1 MLLAE
6 GGNIFKSKD
15 GQPLTQRINQAD
27 VIPTLE
33 WLEGILGFEKEEL
46 LNNTIGTT
54 GKNPTSGDLDVAVDE
69 DKHPSKEEII
79 ASYYKWVEK
88 YFPNAELKEFIQK
101 TGIEVHLKTP
111 ININGVPSNKYVQT
125 DLMFGD
131 PEFMK
136 WAAAGEPPGEFKGQ
150 HRQILIASIAKFR
163 GYRWSGFLGLT
174 PRSGGDRIT
183 NPQQITDILL
193 GKGHKPEDL
202 TSIHKILSI
211 IKDDPDYEALVTDA
225 VETFPKYGSK
235 FPDIKSQSPLME
247 ANVSEGPRI
256 QHAEDLIFWEGSD
269 GAIRALDALASLA
282 TEQGQKSTS
291 LKWDGSPAVIFGRDE
306 NGDFV
311 FTDKSGF
318 TAKGYDGKAKSP
330 EELENIFV
338 NVRKVSKGK
347 EVTPDYMNFINNL
360 KNAFTIFEK
369 ATPLQQRGYFFG
381 DLLYVQTPQVID
393 GNYNFKPNIV
403 NYRIDAKSDIGK
415 RIGKSKVGV
424 VVHGQIDFEGNK
436 SGVKD
441 YSIFQGND
449 LLVVPPVLPKQPV
462 KIDTKQINTVKNK
475 IASNASKIDDLLNK
489 ETLRSLKISNLA
501 DLFYTYTNSKVDTG
515 LQGLGSDFESWLT
528 TSKVSDNAKQNVLN
542 YIKQNKDGFNAL
554 WDAVANI
561 MSVKNNIIRQLDSQD
576 APVKSSIGS
585 MEGGEGYVIADPAGY
600 IKLVDRE
607 GFTKANRSVQ
617 RESLIKEQLGHAG
630 KRVIAIYPGRFHPF
644 HKGHK
649 SAYQSLV
656 TKFGEDNVFI
666 FTTGKQEQ
674 PKSPFSFEEK
684 KKMMMLTGVKENK
697 IVRVDSPYNAKEV
710 VNVLGAIPEDTILV
724 YGVSGKDMLEDP
736 RFLFQPTKEKRD
748 KKTQQVTEPSRP
760 SYLQPFAENNIQ
772 TMDKH
777 GYVITVPTIEFYV
790 LGKPASSASQLRKQ
804 FSSLNMEEQKL
815 FIIELFGSYD
825 PEIHQIMINKL
836 VNIVNE
842 DILIDEITN
851 LLLEM
856 SAMGGGN
863 IEGTVLSNKTQKK
876 QVAPTVTYS
885 DKDIIS
891 IVNKRLKE
899 LENE

>member
-1 MLLAE
+1 MLLTE

-27 VIPTLE
+27 VIPTLK
-33 WLEGILGFEKEEL
+33 WLESILDIDL
-46 LNNTIGTT
+46 VNNTIGTT
-54 GKNPTSGDLDVAVDE
+54 GKNPTSGDLDISVDE
-69 DKHPSKEEII
+69 TEVPKDQVYNELLIWVSKNIPDANPREYV
-79 ASYYKWVEK
+79 A
-88 YFPNAELKEFIQK
+88 K
-101 TGIEVHLKTP
+101 TGIEVHFRTP
-111 ININGVPSNKYVQT
+111 IKGDPSNGYVQT

-131 PEFMK
+131 PQFMK

-211 IKDDPDYEALVTDA
+211 IKDDPDYEALVADA
-225 VETFPKYGSK
+225 VATFPKYGSK

-554 WDAVANI
+554 WDAVVNI

-684 KKMMMLTGVKENK
+684 KKMMMLTGVKEDK
-697 IVRVDSPYNAKEV
+697 IVRVASPYNAREV
-710 VNVLGAIPEDTILV
+710 VNVLGATPEDSILV
-724 YGVSGKDMLEDP
+724 YGISGKDMLEDP
-736 RFLFQPTKEKRD
+736 RFSFRPKINGD
-748 KKTQQVTEPSRP
+748 P

-777 GYVITVPTIEFYV
+777 GYIVTVPTIEFYV

-804 FSSLNMEEQKL
+804 FASLNMEEQKL
-815 FIIELFGSYD
+815 FIVELFGSYD
-825 PEIHQIMINKL
+825 PEVHQIMINRL
-836 VNIVNE
+836 INMNE
-842 DILIDEITN
+842 DIFIDEITN

-863 IEGTVLSNKTQKK
+863 VEGTMLSNKTQKK
-876 QVAPTVTYS
+876 QVTPTVTYS